1 MKREAKV
8 ERKTKETKVEVSINL
23 DGEGHFKI
31 DTGYSFL
38 DHMLELFSWYGFFD
52 LEILARGDTQVDYHH
67 LIEDVGIS
75 LGKAC
80 RKALGGK
87 QGIKRYGN
95 SFVPMDDV
103 LVQCVVDISG
113 RPFFVLHGSE
123 ELKGEIF
130 EMFKGFFRGFSSH
143 CGITL
148 HINLHWGQGY
158 HHILEAI
165 FKAFALS
172 LDEACTVENRRRTI
186 PSIKGSIDEV

>member
-1 MKREAKV
+1 MKREARV
-8 ERKTKETKVEVSINL
+8 ERKTKETEVDISINL

-31 DTGYSFL
+31 DTGYPFL
-38 DHMLELFSWYGFFD
+38 NHMLELFSWHGFFD

-67 LIEDVGIS
+67 LVEDVGMS
-75 LGKAC
+75 LGKAFK
-80 RKALGGK
+80 KALKEK

-113 RPFFVLHGSE
+113 RPFFVLHSSE
-123 ELKGEIF
+123 KLEGEIF
-130 EMFKGFFRGFSSH
+130 EIFKGFFRGFSCHS
-143 CGITL
+143 GITL
-148 HINLHWGQGY
+148 HINLYRGQGY

-165 FKAFALS
+165 SKAFALS
-172 LDEACTVENRRRTI
+172 LDEACTVESRRRTI

>member
-23 DGEGHFKI
+23 DGRGYFKI
-31 DTGYSFL
+31 DTSYPFL
-38 DHMLELFSWYGFFD
+38 NHMLELFSWHGFFD
-52 LEILARGDTQVDYHH
+52 LEILARGDTQIDYHH
-67 LIEDVGIS
+67 LVEDVGIS
-75 LGKAC
+75 LGKAFG
-80 RKALGGK
+80 KALKEK

-103 LVQCVVDISG
+103 LAQCVVDISG
-113 RPFFVLHGSE
+113 RPLFILHSSK

-130 EMFKGFFRGFSSH
+130 ETFNGFFRGFSYHS
-143 CGITL
+143 GITV
-148 HINLHWGQGY
+148 HINLCWGQGY

-172 LDEACTVENRRRTI
+172 LDEACMVEDRRKTV
-186 PSIKGSIDEV
+186 PSIKGNIDEV